1 MNSHGVSK
9 VSVIDA
15 ASVKQVRVVIECL
28 RQQMRE
34 LIELERSRLLT

>member
-9 VSVIDA
+9 VSVINTA
-15 ASVKQVRVVIECL
+15 GVKQVRAVIECL

-34 LIELERSRLLT
+34 LLELEREVDY

>member
-1 MNSHGVSK
+1 MGSNSDGVNK

-15 ASVKQVRVVIECL
+15 AGIKQVRAVMECL

-34 LIELERSRLLT
+34 LID